1 MSKLPSFFPRPNRW
15 TNLEHLET
23 KNGSNKF
30 AASKDS
36 FRLTNNVNIR
46 CRDKKKSYIY
56 ITKDLTG
63 LDIFI

>member
-30 AASKDS
+30 ANS

-46 CRDKKKSYIY
+46 CIDKKKSYIY
-56 ITKDLTG
+56 ITKDFTR